1 MNKPT
6 KHQVSGVW
14 KYGFYFYF
22 VCVDMYYVVQVT
34 SSEEEKTALQ
44 HQVTDLCTR
53 LQDTRLYV
61 TQLEE
66 ENVSC
71 YYKQSFSEQG

>member
-1 MNKPT
+1 M
-6 KHQVSGVW
+6 H
-14 KYGFYFYF
+14 F
-22 VCVDMYYVVQVT
+22 VLQVT

-44 HQVTDLCTR
+44 LQVTDLCTR

-66 ENVSC
+66 ENVS
-71 YYKQSFSEQG
+71 YNHKTVIQGSGLRFRFR